1 MIIPTFGTQPEI
13 KTAPVKVEQ
22 TEAFNENQFLDFSI
36 HKVQTVSFEQL
47 EATVH
52 ENRGDS
58 NTPMHGIYHFT
69 LIQQLL
75 DMCAQHGY
83 DAEIYDL
90 FATNNRDKQT
100 PGVSLNDKLQAK
112 FGERSVKAT
121 TLRRIF
127 CNIRLTNFD
136 DESLTTN
143 MALSYTQRG
152 IQVGFGTMVKA
163 CRNQNLLGQGQFVS
177 DYSTKNT
184 YANDPY
190 KTDLKGI
197 LAQVGTWLTDAKHI
211 VIRDRETIEK
221 MKAATLTAEQIYVI
235 IGMLTS
241 IRVAC
246 DTQEKE
252 IRYKGG
258 IYPLNQSQ
266 IGKFTENLLLQ
277 QQRHG
282 SITAWS
288 LYNAATEL
296 YKATNCEQN
305 NILVQNL
312 AMYQFLKENQIFQA

>member
-1 MIIPTFGTQPEI
+1 MRIPDFGAQPVIE
-13 KTAPVKVEQ
+13 TAPITVEPAV
-22 TEAFNENQFLDFSI
+22 EVADASQFLDFEKD
-36 HKVQTVSFEQL
+36 KVQVITLDQL
-47 EATVH
+47 KATNL
-52 ENRGDS
+52 ENRGDDRS
-58 NTPMHGIYHFT
+58 QPHGIYHFA

-90 FATNNRDKQT
+90 FATNNKDKQT
-100 PGVSLNDKLQAK
+100 PGVSLYPELEDKYGPRAI
-112 FGERSVKAT
+112 KAT
-121 TLRRIF
+121 TLRRVF

-136 DESLTTN
+136 DDKLTTN

-163 CRNQNLLGQGQFVS
+163 CRNQNLLGEGQFVS
-177 DYSTKNT
+177 DYSTKNA
-184 YANDPY
+184 YASDPY

-197 LAQVGTWLTDAKHI
+197 LARVGTWLTDAEHI

-221 MKAATLTAEQIYVI
+221 MKNVNLTNEQIFVI

-241 IRVAC
+241 IRVAS
-246 DTQEKE
+246 DTANKE

-266 IGKFTENLLLQ
+266 IGKFTESLLLEMK
-277 QQRHG
+277 HTG
-282 SITAWS
+282 YITAWS

-296 YKATNCEQN
+296 YKATSMEQN
-305 NILVQNL
+305 NILPQNM
-312 AMYQFLKENQIFQA
+312 AMMSFLRDNQIF